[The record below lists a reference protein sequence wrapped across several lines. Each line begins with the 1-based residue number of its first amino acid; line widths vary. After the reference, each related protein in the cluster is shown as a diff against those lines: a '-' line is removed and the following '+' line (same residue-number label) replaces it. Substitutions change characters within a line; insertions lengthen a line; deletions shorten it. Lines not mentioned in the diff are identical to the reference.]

1 MVRDYGFPYNLVCYR
16 KYQAE
21 IVKGPMVSDYGF
33 PHNLICYKKYK
44 YEIMVGSMV
53 SDYEASGGLVYA
65 REIRLQGGGDFLL
78 KFENPSPLDKYNGEE
93 YCVIN

>member
-1 MVRDYGFPYNLVCYR
+1 MVWDYGFPYNLVCYR

-21 IVKGPMVSDYGF
+21 IVKGPMVWDYGF

-65 REIRLQGGGDFLL
+65 REIRLLDLASNFFEEGISPGG
-78 KFENPSPLDKYNGEE
+78 PSQ
-93 YCVIN
+93 VIQRQ

>member
-1 MVRDYGFPYNLVCYR
+1 MVWDYGFPYNLVCYR

-21 IVKGPMVSDYGF
+21 IVKGPMVWDYGF

-65 REIRLQGGGDFLL
+65 REIRLPDDTIVQ
-78 KFENPSPLDKYNGEE
+78 EVV
-93 YCVIN
+93 VILAP